1 MSELINNAEKR
12 KALLK
17 HMIEQLHKGE
27 APEQVKPQLV
37 RLLGEVPYS
46 DIVEVEQELITEG
59 MPQEEVLKLC
69 DVHAEVLKGHIDQ
82 STAKDAPVG
91 HPVHTFKEENRA
103 LGWEVTALDK
113 LYAQVKEL
121 DPGDTE
127 KTGELVQ
134 SIHKHF
140 NNLMDVQKHYVKKE
154 NLVFP
159 YLEKNNITG
168 PPTIMWGKHDETRA
182 LLKGAME
189 ALKEM
194 GETTAEEAEGIIDL
208 VLEPASKS
216 VEEMI
221 FKEEQILFPM
231 CMDTLDDKDWYEV
244 HTQSPDIGFCLYDP
258 KDEWKPEGVEIEVTE
273 PIAGERIKL
282 PTGSFTPVELN
293 AILNSIPFDMTFVD
307 RDDTV
312 RYFTEGRERIFDR
325 NRTILGRSVQFCH
338 PPSSVDTV
346 ERILADFRSGKE
358 DRAAFWINMG
368 GKFIHIEYYALRDD
382 KGEYL
387 GCLEV
392 TQDLTEKRELDGER
406 RILSYDE
413 KK

>member
-1 MSELINNAEKR
+1 MSELINNAERR

-46 DIVEVEQELITEG
+46 DVVEVEQELITEG

-82 STAKDAPVG
+82 STAKDAPAG

-103 LGWEVTALDK
+103 LGWEVNALDK

-231 CMDTLDDKDWYEV
+231 CMDTLGDKDWYEV

-258 KDEWKPEGVEIEVTE
+258 KDEWKPEGVEIEVSET
-273 PIAGERIKL
+273 IAGDRIKL
-282 PTGSFTPVELN
+282 PTGSFSPVELN

-307 RDDTV
+307 KDDTV
-312 RYFTEGRERIFDR
+312 RYFTEGRERIFAR
-325 NRTILGRSVQFCH
+325 NRTIIGRSVQFCH

-346 ERILADFRSGKE
+346 ERILADFRSGKQ
-358 DRAAFWINMG
+358 DQAAFWINMG

-392 TQDLTEKRELDGER
+392 TQDLTEKRKLEGEQ
-406 RILSYDE
+406 RILSYDD

>member
-1 MSELINNAEKR
+1 
-12 KALLK
+12 
-17 HMIEQLHKGE
+17 
-27 APEQVKPQLV
+27 
-37 RLLGEVPYS
+37 
-46 DIVEVEQELITEG
+46 
-59 MPQEEVLKLC
+59 
-69 DVHAEVLKGHIDQ
+69 
-82 STAKDAPVG
+82 
-91 HPVHTFKEENRA
+91 
-103 LGWEVTALDK
+103 
-113 LYAQVKEL
+113 
-121 DPGDTE
+121 
-127 KTGELVQ
+127 
-134 SIHKHF
+134 
-140 NNLMDVQKHYVKKE
+140 MDVQKHYVKKE

-312 RYFTEGRERIFDR
+312 RYFTEGRERIFAR

-392 TQDLTEKRELDGER
+392 TQDLTEKRKLDGER